1 MVAIICMKALGKKS
15 PPTNVCFQTVCKTVY
30 KKAKVCYIEEGRIV
44 DLLVYCDQIHLL
56 YFPHLEAQ
64 Q

>member
-1 MVAIICMKALGKKS
+1 MKVLGKKALQRMFAFKLS
-15 PPTNVCFQTVCKTVY
+15 VKQLVQKKT
-30 KKAKVCYIEEGRIV
+30 KVCYIEEGRIV

>member
-1 MVAIICMKALGKKS
+1 MFAFKLSVKQC
-15 PPTNVCFQTVCKTVY
+15 
-30 KKAKVCYIEEGRIV
+30 KKARVRYIEEGRIA

>member
-1 MVAIICMKALGKKS
+1 MIVLEGKKALLQMFAFKLSVKQ
-15 PPTNVCFQTVCKTVY
+15 C
-30 KKAKVCYIEEGRIV
+30 KKARVCYIEEGRIV
-44 DLLVYCDQIHLL
+44 DLPVYCDQIHLL